1 MKEMGLQ
8 GGRPTLCGVGWPRVT
23 SGPQSLSIQ
32 RNITLED
39 HHHWFEVDSRSMVQ
53 MDGHTDPW
61 THHFHIG
68 SPNVIKLCTQGLH
81 KRDYRAKDGVLH
93 LSWAVGW
100 SKALL
105 PDHPRKLH
113 YLNFGHMQRS
123 TKLIDPSYA
132 WWGILIQGWRGVSH
146 GFIGPTFTS
155 TPHYKWRLT
164 PHLEASKQQQHKSPL
179 FIYLSSIVGS

>member
-1 MKEMGLQ
+1 MWSCGHHSLPHTPSTHVWLMPNSKYLTHGIRNLVSLITKTKLGFQQ

-23 SGPQSLSIQ
+23 PGPQSLSFW
-32 RNITLED
+32 RNIISED

-132 WWGILIQGWRGVSH
+132 WWGILIQGWRGCHMDS
-146 GFIGPTFTS
+146 
-155 TPHYKWRLT
+155 
-164 PHLEASKQQQHKSPL
+164 
-179 FIYLSSIVGS
+179 